1 MNATSKLL
9 KHRFN
14 PHIKL
19 SKTSLNNNNNNN
31 NNKKCKAFKIQ
42 NTHTLNKFNQI
53 YISKTSQDSLMSIH

>member
-19 SKTSLNNNNNNN
+19 SKTSLNNNN